1 MMMEFYE
8 LIHSGNSWWF
18 TWISL
23 YSIIYLKDILLQ
35 EWTWFTRWKILWMI
49 YEEDEEFW
57 RWLLWFIKVVLFLF
71 IIEILYTFTGFFES
85 ITGYIYNYSQ
95 NVVLRNLYISNNYL
109 RYHNFLEDDW
119 KSIFNRLGFSSFYV
133 GYLI

>member
-133 GYLI
+133 GYLM